1 MKKSFF
7 LVDDDT
13 DDAGLFC
20 EALKEVDPSA
30 VCHLASH
37 GEEALEI
44 LERVGAPDIIFLDIN
59 MPRMNGWECL
69 AELKTSDAYKD
80 IPVIMYSTSSYQ
92 REIDIA
98 KEAGALC
105 FFTKP
110 DSYKDLKK
118 MLRFVTG
125 LVDENTL
132 LEICEPIKNLKHVI
146 PE

>member
-1 MKKSFF
+1 MKKSFL
-7 LVDDDT
+7 LVDDDA

-20 EALKEVDPSA
+20 EAMKEADSEA

-44 LERVGAPDIIFLDIN
+44 LERIEAPDIIFLDIN

-69 AELKTSDAYKD
+69 AELKTNDAFKE

-98 KEAGALC
+98 SEAGALC
-105 FFTKP
+105 FFSKP
-110 DSYKDLKK
+110 DNFKDLKK
-118 MLRFVTG
+118 MLRFVIS
-125 LVDENTL
+125 LVETNTL
-132 LEICEPIKNLKHVI
+132 LEVCEPVKNLKHVL
-146 PE
+146 PD

>member
-1 MKKSFF
+1 MKTSFL
-7 LVDDDT
+7 LVDDDS

-20 EALKEVDPSA
+20 EAIKEVDPTA

-44 LERVGAPDIIFLDIN
+44 LARIETPDIIFLDIN

-69 AELKTSDAYKD
+69 AELKTNDAYRD

-98 KEAGALC
+98 SEAGALC
-105 FFTKP
+105 FYTKP
-110 DSYKDLKK
+110 DNYKELKK
-118 MLRFVTG
+118 MLKFVG
-125 LVDENTL
+125 ELVRNNTL
-132 LEICEPIKNLKHVI
+132 LEVCEPVKNLKHVI
-146 PE
+146 PD